1 MDDANGPDEVDSFQ
15 RTVYA
20 DALRLKRVIFPV
32 QSMLSPVQSPLPVED
47 VDAAPAPVEVA
58 AVLGPR
64 PRRIV
69 SLRLARSIMAVV
81 AFIAW
86 FVQLSFARYAD
97 VGPLHT
103 LFIHFIALSGL
114 FAYTERVIG
123 LHDME
128 QAVSLKVAMALALI
142 AGMVEV
148 LLLLGSTGWRGAH
161 SLFVVGVTIA
171 GMFAFRAGSALVLRS
186 LLRKGWVAKTV
197 VVVGSA
203 SALRQEV
210 LDELEA
216 TVGVRVVAI
225 LPGDSLESLHAELLA
240 GPIDQVILAAGLP
253 GQLQPLVDALEIHA
267 VDVLLVTHAP
277 AGPVERRLQFRSSIE
292 HGRVLQHQR
301 QSGGSFLIK
310 RAIDI
315 VGAGLAVLMLSPFLL
330 AIAVAIRLDS
340 PGPALF
346 KQVRWGYGGR
356 EFLMWKF
363 RSMRTDASD
372 HSGSQLTTRN
382 DARVTRLGA
391 FLRATSVDELP
402 QLVNILKGELSI
414 VGPRPHPAGATA
426 GGVLY
431 DDLIGNFK
439 ARYRVRPG
447 LTGLAQCSGLRGNT
461 DTEEKLFDRFEKDME
476 YVETWTILGDIKIM
490 LRTVVHVIKGENA
503 Y

>member
-1 MDDANGPDEVDSFQ
+1 
-15 RTVYA
+15 
-20 DALRLKRVIFPV
+20 L
-32 QSMLSPVQSPLPVED
+32 LSSAPSSLAEPSEEDGGSSPSQ
-47 VDAAPAPVEVA
+47 AGSARAVA
-58 AVLGPR
+58 GPR
-64 PRRIV
+64 PRRIA
-69 SLRLARSIMAVV
+69 SLRLARSVMAVV
-81 AFIAW
+81 AFVAW
-86 FVQLSFARYAD
+86 FALLTFARYLY

-128 QAVSLKVAMALALI
+128 QAISLKVALALALV
-142 AGMVEV
+142 AGTVEV
-148 LLLLGSTGWRGAH
+148 LLLLLGSTGWNGAH
-161 SLFVVGVTIA
+161 SLVVVGLTVA
-171 GMFAFRAGSALVLRS
+171 GMLVFRVGVALVLRS
-186 LLRKGWVAKTV
+186 LLRRGLVAQTI
-197 VVVGSA
+197 VVVGPA

-210 LDELEA
+210 LRELDA
-216 TVGVRVVAI
+216 TVGVRTVAI
-225 LPGDSLESLHAELLA
+225 LPGSSLDELHAELMA
-240 GPIDQVILAAGLP
+240 GPIDQVILVAGLP

-267 VDVLLVTHAP
+267 VDVLLVTPAP
-277 AGPVERRLQFRSSIE
+277 AGPVEQRLQFRSPIE

-301 QSGGSFLIK
+301 QSSGSFLIK
-310 RAIDI
+310 RSIDL
-315 VGAGLAVLMLSPFLL
+315 VGAGLALVLLSPLLL

-363 RSMRTDASD
+363 RSMRTDTSD
-372 HSGSQLTTRN
+372 HSGSRLTTRN
-382 DARVTRLGA
+382 DSRVTRLGA
-391 FLRATSVDELP
+391 LLRSTSLDELP

-414 VGPRPHPAGATA
+414 VGPRPHPCGATA

-490 LRTVVHVIKGENA
+490 LRTVVHVIRGENA

>member
-1 MDDANGPDEVDSFQ
+1 
-15 RTVYA
+15 
-20 DALRLKRVIFPV
+20 
-32 QSMLSPVQSPLPVED
+32 
-47 VDAAPAPVEVA
+47 
-58 AVLGPR
+58 
-64 PRRIV
+64 
-69 SLRLARSIMAVV
+69 MAVV
-81 AFIAW
+81 AFAAW
-86 FVQLSFARYAD
+86 FALLSFARYAD

-114 FAYTERVIG
+114 LAFTERVIG

-128 QAVSLKVAMALALI
+128 QAVSLKVALALALV
-142 AGMVEV
+142 AGIVEV
-148 LLLLGSTGWRGAH
+148 LLLLGSTGWSGAH
-161 SLFVVGVTIA
+161 SLVVVGLTA
-171 GMFAFRAGSALVLRS
+171 GGMLVFRAGTALVLKS
-186 LLRKGWVAKTV
+186 LLQRGLVAQTI
-197 VVVGSA
+197 VVVGPA

-210 LDELEA
+210 LRELDA
-216 TVGVRVVAI
+216 TVGVRAVAV
-225 LPGDSLESLHAELLA
+225 LPGNSLEALHAELLA
-240 GPIDQVILAAGLP
+240 GPIDQVILVAGLP

-267 VDVLLVTHAP
+267 VDVLLVTPAP
-277 AGPVERRLQFRSSIE
+277 AGPVEQRLQFRSPIE

-301 QSGGSFLIK
+301 QSSGSFLIK
-310 RAIDI
+310 RLIDL
-315 VGAGLAVLMLSPFLL
+315 VGAGLALVLLSPMLM

-346 KQVRWGYGGR
+346 KQMRWGYGGR

-363 RSMRTDASD
+363 RSMRIDASD
-372 HSGSQLTTRN
+372 HSGSRLTTRN
-382 DARVTRLGA
+382 DTRVTRLGTL
-391 FLRATSVDELP
+391 LRATSLDELP

-414 VGPRPHPAGATA
+414 VGPRPHPCGATA
-426 GGVLY
+426 GGVRY

-490 LRTVVHVIKGENA
+490 MRTIVHLIKGENA

>member
-1 MDDANGPDEVDSFQ
+1 
-15 RTVYA
+15 
-20 DALRLKRVIFPV
+20 
-32 QSMLSPVQSPLPVED
+32 
-47 VDAAPAPVEVA
+47 
-58 AVLGPR
+58 
-64 PRRIV
+64 
-69 SLRLARSIMAVV
+69 MAIV
-81 AFIAW
+81 AFCAW
-86 FVQLSFARYAD
+86 FALLSFARYAH
-97 VGPLHT
+97 VGPVHT
-103 LFIHFIALSGL
+103 LFIHFFALSGL

-128 QAVSLKVAMALALI
+128 QAVSLKVAVALAVV
-142 AGMVEV
+142 AGAVEV
-148 LLLLGSTGWRGAH
+148 LLLLLGSTGWSGAR
-161 SLFVVGVTIA
+161 SMTVIGLAA
-171 GMFAFRAGSALVLRS
+171 GGMLAVRAGAAVVLSS
-186 LLRKGWVAKTV
+186 LLQRGLVAKTII
-197 VVVGSA
+197 VVGPP

-210 LDELEA
+210 LDELDA
-216 TVGVRVVAI
+216 TVGVRAVAI
-225 LPGDSLESLHAELLA
+225 LPGNCLEALHAELLA
-240 GPIDQVILAAGLP
+240 GPIDQVILVAGLP

-267 VDVLLVTHAP
+267 VDVLLVTPAT
-277 AGPVERRLQFRSSIE
+277 AGPVEQRLQFRSPIE

-301 QSGGSFLIK
+301 QSSGSFLIK
-310 RAIDI
+310 RMIDI
-315 VGAGLAVLMLSPFLL
+315 AGAAVALVLLAPLL
-330 AIAVAIRLDS
+330 FAIAVAIRLDS

-363 RSMRTDASD
+363 RSMRADASD
-372 HSGSQLTTRN
+372 HSGSRLTTRN

-391 FLRATSVDELP
+391 FLRATSLDELP

-414 VGPRPHPAGATA
+414 VGPRPHPCGATA

-490 LRTVVHVIKGENA
+490 IKTIAHLVRRENA